1 MAQAIRDYR
10 PSENDERLGAVIEVA
25 FNHGVSPERG
35 FELILEN
42 YGTCPAI
49 TAFEQ
54 LPPQDEATRAACA
67 GRLDPSPARELTA
80 NLRSEIASRGQVL
93 PPERDLD
100 RRSSLEDRPWLFA
113 DESYHID
120 ISHLASVVR
129 MSTARARPRRR
140 SRWPPT

>member
-10 PSENDERLGAVIEVA
+10 PAENDERLGAVIEVA

-35 FELILEN
+35 FELIMEH

-54 LPPQDEATRAACA
+54 LPPHEEATRTACA
-67 GRLDPSPARELTA
+67 GRLIRHLHRELTA

-93 PPERDLD
+93 PPEG
-100 RRSSLEDRPWLFA
+100 SSIAALLEDRPWLF
-113 DESYHID
+113 SRRRLPHR
-120 ISHLASVVR
+120 HLAPGGRGADVASG
-129 MSTARARPRRR
+129 ARPRRDR
-140 SRWPPT
+140 RWPST